1 MQATQENIGSNTAT
15 AGNKFL
21 TFRLGNEEY
30 GISVIAVEEI
40 YGFDTI
46 TMTGDAPEFIK
57 GRSVIKLGGM
67 MVPVVDVRPKLRL
80 VGPEYQRFTTVIVL
94 NLSGRIIG
102 MAVDGVTEI
111 MTISPEQIKPVS
123 DFAANLDTRYILGLG
138 AVNGRTLVLVDAAK
152 LMVDYDVAPDSDA
165 VTPEVVQF
173 LTCLWLRL

>member
-1 MQATQENIGSNTAT
+1 
-15 AGNKFL
+15 
-21 TFRLGNEEY
+21 
-30 GISVIAVEEI
+30 
-40 YGFDTI
+40 
-46 TMTGDAPEFIK
+46 
-57 GRSVIKLGGM
+57 
-67 MVPVVDVRPKLRL
+67 
-80 VGPEYQRFTTVIVL
+80 
-94 NLSGRIIG
+94 